1 MVCSIVQIS
10 QQTPESSAC
19 AAQGCLLLL
28 PPLAW
33 GRRQSKASAWQEVK
47 TELKREKVVIDLEDS
62 DRLDQT
68 GVSSRS
74 LCCPP
79 IYSSSLPLQEQ
90 DVWISFPFLIEVGF
104 SFCLRKGKGKNLSHS
119 PFPSP
124 LPSPLF
130 PLGWRTLHFQAKVG
144 LDGSPSPFPAESSSQ
159 KKNDSA
165 FFRVGGMWSSPHF
178 PPLFSP
184 SGIFLNMIAANP
196 IPAEGSVDKAKGK
209 QRSR

>member
-47 TELKREKVVIDLEDS
+47 AELKREKVVIDLEDS

-79 IYSSSLPLQEQ
+79 IYSSSLPSQEQ

-124 LPSPLF
+124 LPSLSF
-130 PLGWRTLHFQAKVG
+130 GVEN
-144 LDGSPSPFPAESSSQ
+144 SPFPSKSGVRWFTQPLPSREQFSEEKWQ
-159 KKNDSA
+159 RLFPGRRN
-165 FFRVGGMWSSPHF
+165 VVLTTF
-178 PPLFSP
+178 PPHSFPLRAFS
-184 SGIFLNMIAANP
+184 SIW
-196 IPAEGSVDKAKGK
+196 
-209 QRSR
+209 